1 MNASDDRR
9 HNGEYFNHVRREPSI
24 LESINVKPAKPKDP
38 NPTLDAIAITALS
51 KSQKADKHR
60 DLLTPGMHHCAFTVF
75 GTIDKEK
82 WSQNVNGVLTINPDS
97 GPVATSSTPWA
108 DLLKSAL
115 CSMSARE
122 RQAFLASVATGTIPE
137 PSCGAEKAAA
147 VAAEAEPALTKYR
160 AAHPAPKR
168 GTVSFTPTTDQP

>member
-1 MNASDDRR
+1 M
-9 HNGEYFNHVRREPSI
+9 
-24 LESINVKPAKPKDP
+24 
-38 NPTLDAIAITALS
+38 
-51 KSQKADKHR
+51 
-60 DLLTPGMHHCAFTVF
+60 
-75 GTIDKEK
+75 
-82 WSQNVNGVLTINPDS
+82 LTINPDS

-160 AAHPAPKR
+160 GPPRPSAEPYRSRRPPRRDFPFCHFLSAIFLSYRA
-168 GTVSFTPTTDQP
+168 